1 MALIRH
7 FKVKVL
13 TLTCQARHRKASS
26 PTTPTLPVG
35 LLLTKG
41 VKFKFK
47 AFLVNTLRTQEPPQ
61 LLASW
66 RRCHAQ
72 QLLRWSAETT
82 ELPSAR
88 RQPQQPGPQ
97 LCKLL
102 SESITRPGLFGREAK
117 SPASFCN
124 PTKRV
129 RAALGHCSLTRRMGC
144 GRTWLHL
151 ERKRQ
156 HQEQS
161 TQQPPRG
168 CPKMGAEELLGSRKA
183 LAVT

>member
-1 MALIRH
+1 MHVFFLNPSLIPGTPKYFSLGRET
-7 FKVKVL
+7 KVFFLLGLSGVISCH
-13 TLTCQARHRKASS
+13 TEYIGTRFDDSNSAFQGESPNPDVPSQAQKSLLAHH
-26 PTTPTLPVG
+26 PTLPVG

-61 LLASW
+61 LLAGW

-102 SESITRPGLFGREAK
+102 SESITRPDLFGREAK
-117 SPASFCN
+117 SCF
-124 PTKRV
+124 
-129 RAALGHCSLTRRMGC
+129 LL
-144 GRTWLHL
+144 
-151 ERKRQ
+151 
-156 HQEQS
+156 
-161 TQQPPRG
+161 QPHKKG
-168 CPKMGAEELLGSRKA
+168 
-183 LAVT
+183 